1 MTGRVKWFSDAKGY
15 GFVVTDELPD
25 QDIFVHFSA
34 IQGEGF
40 RTLIEGQTVEFGLGQ
55 GPKGVF
61 AENVVKTGAAAASEV
76 AAPTQPIAR
85 TRRDRPHA
93 QGTGLSAAA

>member
-15 GFVVTDELPD
+15 GFVVTDDLPD

-40 RTLIEGQTVEFGLGQ
+40 RTLVEGQPVDFGLGQ

-61 AENVVKTGAAAASEV
+61 AENVVKTGEPPV
-76 AAPTQPIAR
+76 VDETEQPADFR
-85 TRRDRPHA
+85 GRRERHPAYA
-93 QGTGLSAAA
+93 QELSAAA